1 MKKYMVAAAALIL
14 VAGITNA
21 QVASKQPVK
30 ATAAKEVVHTKKNIA
45 ADKPAASTASV
56 TPTAKKTNTSNTMIK
71 RKHHHKTNKAAK
83 KTVTK

>member
-1 MKKYMVAAAALIL
+1 MVAAAALIL

-30 ATAAKEVVHTKKNIA
+30 ATAAKEVVHTKKNIT

-56 TPTAKKTNTSNTMIK
+56 TPTAKNTNTSNKMIK
-71 RKHHHKTNKAAK
+71 RRHHHKSNKAAK